1 MKKPIRVKSA
11 TFYQGVTARGEV
23 VNTIHEGTFDPQGSD
38 RKKGLKNCSLWYMA
52 GLLMIKS
59 PEDSETDVYIGMAN
73 VRSMEL
79 YKEDCLFPFE
89 KSKEE
94 LYSDADLERVKYE
107 ELKEKSKRLEHEQEL
122 VRQQEIGKK
131 LNDEDTQK
139 ILLTEAILRAGGKKP
154 HPQTGIEK
162 LKAKLAEAG
171 AANNE

>member
-59 PEDSETDVYIGMAN
+59 PEGSETDVYIGMAN

-89 KSKEE
+89 EDQETDEE
-94 LYSDADLERVKYE
+94 
-107 ELKEKSKRLEHEQEL
+107 
-122 VRQQEIGKK
+122 
-131 LNDEDTQK
+131 TQK
-139 ILLTEAILRAGGKKP
+139 ILLSEAIVRAGGAKP

-162 LKAKLAEAG
+162 LKAKLEEAE